1 MLKKDKNISYY
12 EYFQILLSDKTYL
25 FCFLSI
31 VFVFIIVY
39 PIIIPHL
46 THPSMIYHI
55 IIHIISFDVALFL
68 TCISILSFKKTRSKK
83 ILLTSSSFSV
93 LLVIE
98 LLYLLQ
104 SSNILGEFPIP
115 YIGGEISHIL
125 LLFMIALFATGVLR
139 VEKK

>member
-1 MLKKDKNISYY
+1 M
-12 EYFQILLSDKTYL
+12 
-25 FCFLSI
+25 
-31 VFVFIIVY
+31 
-39 PIIIPHL
+39 
-46 THPSMIYHI
+46 
-55 IIHIISFDVALFL
+55 ALFL

-98 LLYLLQ
+98 FLYLLQ

-125 LLFMIALFATGVLR
+125 LLFMITLFVMGVIKA
-139 VEKK
+139 EKK

>member
-1 MLKKDKNISYY
+1 M
-12 EYFQILLSDKTYL
+12 
-25 FCFLSI
+25 
-31 VFVFIIVY
+31 
-39 PIIIPHL
+39 
-46 THPSMIYHI
+46 
-55 IIHIISFDVALFL
+55 ALFL

-98 LLYLLQ
+98 LLYILQ
-104 SSNILGEFPIP
+104 SSNILEEFPIP

-125 LLFMIALFATGVLR
+125 LLFMIALFAMGVIK